1 MKNDCLTGK
10 KVTIDSLLLVGDRWL
25 FVESENARFSSN
37 VLNRSG
43 TGTRVLKFSFASF
56 IILA

>member
-25 FVESENARFSSN
+25 FVESEKA
-37 VLNRSG
+37 
-43 TGTRVLKFSFASF
+43 
-56 IILA
+56 